1 MQVARPF
8 LAQESTTKMA
18 DFLHRYVVKN
28 AGFKLLAL
36 LMAVGLWLAVARSP
50 LAEVAIN
57 VPIELHNFPENLEI
71 ANEHIPE
78 AQIRVRGPERF
89 IRELRPNEIHVEI
102 DLGGSGAGERTFD
115 LTAQQVRRPREL
127 EVVQVIPTQVR
138 LSFDQRLMRA
148 VEVRP
153 RVIGTFASGMRVAR
167 IEADPAT
174 ITISG
179 PKQRVERV
187 DAAITDPVDATGV
200 MKQSSFTTHA
210 YVSDPLVQVLQ
221 PGPIRVTVMME
232 EALSKEDRR

>member
-1 MQVARPF
+1 
-8 LAQESTTKMA
+8 MA
-18 DFLHRYVVKN
+18 DFLHRYVFKN
-28 AGFKLLAL
+28 AGFKILSLLLAI
-36 LMAVGLWLAVARSP
+36 GLWVAVARSP
-50 LAEVAIN
+50 LAEVAIT

-89 IRELRPNEIHVEI
+89 IRELRANELHVEL
-102 DLGGSGAGERTFD
+102 DLAGSTMGERTFD
-115 LTAQQVRRPREL
+115 LTAQQVRQPREL

-138 LSFDQRLMRA
+138 LMFDQRLVRA

-153 RVIGTFASGMRVAR
+153 RVIGNFASGMRVAR
-167 IEADPAT
+167 VEADPSM

-179 PKQRVERV
+179 PKQRVEKV

-221 PGPIRVTVMME
+221 PGPIRVTVKME
-232 EALSKEDRR
+232 EALPYEEKH